1 MVKDDAWSIV
11 NGAYEGIRERH
22 EVTLSTVAYKEIV
35 RVRSEGPTKMFF
47 FSILQKGALQR
58 GAPIE
63 ARKNRGAG
71 AAVLVRG
78 SEREAESTAR
88 QELYV
93 YVAY

>member
-35 RVRSEGPTKMFF
+35 RVRSEGPKKMFF
-47 FSILQKGALQR
+47 FSILQKGA
-58 GAPIE
+58 PFE

-71 AAVLVRG
+71 AAVPVKG